1 MTNTAPS
8 LMGKIK
14 QFIQLTIPIIITQ
27 FALTG
32 GSFFSVVMTG
42 QYSTTDVAGIS
53 VGFNIWIAC
62 YYGVLGILLGIAP
75 IIAQLLGAHKTE
87 DIPTVIIHGVWLAL
101 FFSAIL
107 IFSGLIFLK
116 PLLHYLSLEP
126 AAYEICLQYMTA
138 IAFAL
143 PPLILTCT
151 LRNTVDCHGYTRY
164 SMIIMSIG
172 LLIHVTLN
180 YALILG
186 HFGCPALGGL
196 GAGIATAI
204 AYWFNCLAYLGVLL
218 YKKPFSRYQISKQS
232 FKIHWTPLRE
242 QLRIGIPIGI
252 AVFCESSIFSL
263 AGLAIT
269 YYGTQVIAAHQA
281 AISFVNLFYGIP
293 LSISMASTIVV
304 GYQIGAKHYK
314 EATRMSYIARG
325 TAITIAALMSI
336 IIFTNLPLFASFY
349 TNDPDMVNIIAS
361 FMSYAAFFIII
372 DAFGTPVQGILRAY
386 KDVAIISKIAIAT
399 YWGACIPIALGFMY
413 LTDLGP
419 YSVWLGLLGGV
430 GLAGVLYIWRVMYLQ
445 SKRFQ

>member
-1 MTNTAPS
+1 MNTNLS
-8 LMGKIK
+8 LWHKIIN
-14 QFIQLTIPIIITQ
+14 FIQLTVPIIITQ

-75 IIAQLLGAHKTE
+75 IMAQLLGANKQE
-87 DIPTVIIHGVWLAL
+87 NIPTVIIHGLWLAII
-101 FFSAIL
+101 FSALL
-107 IFSGLIFLK
+107 IISGLLFLK
-116 PLLHYLSLEP
+116 PLLQYLALEP
-126 AAYEICLQYMTA
+126 AAYEVCMQYMKA
-138 IAFAL
+138 MAFAL

-151 LRNTVDCHGYTRY
+151 LRNTVDCHGHTRY
-164 SMIIMSIG
+164 SMIIMSLG
-172 LLIHVTLN
+172 LLIHITLN
-180 YALILG
+180 YTLILG
-186 HFGCPALGGL
+186 NFGFPALGGL

-204 AYWFNCLAYLGVLL
+204 AYWFNCLTYLGVLL
-218 YKKPFSRYQISKQS
+218 YKQPFAKYRLTKQNWALQ
-232 FKIHWTPLRE
+232 WTPLRE
-242 QLRIGIPIGI
+242 QLRIGLPIGV

-304 GYQIGAKHYK
+304 GYQVGAKQYK
-314 EATRMSYIARG
+314 EATTMSYIARG
-325 TAITIAALMSI
+325 SALAIATFMSI
-336 IIFTNLPLFASFY
+336 IIFTNLRLFASFY
-349 TNDPDMVNIIAS
+349 TNEPAMVDIIAS

-399 YWGACIPIALGFMY
+399 YWGACIPIALGFIY
-413 LTDLGP
+413 FTNLGP

-430 GLAGVLYIWRVMYLQ
+430 GLAGILYIWRVMYLQ
-445 SKRFQ
+445 TKRFI

>member
-1 MTNTAPS
+1 MNTKVS
-8 LMGKIK
+8 MYHKIIS
-14 QFIQLTIPIIITQ
+14 FIQLTVPIIITQ

-42 QYSTTDVAGIS
+42 QYSTTDVADIS

-62 YYGVLGILLGIAP
+62 YYGILGILLGIAP
-75 IIAQLLGAHKTE
+75 IIAQLLGAHKE
-87 DIPTVIIHGVWLAL
+87 ENIPTVIIQGIWLAL
-101 FFSAIL
+101 FFSALLIVSGIL
-107 IFSGLIFLK
+107 FLK
-116 PLLHYLSLEP
+116 PLLQYLALEP
-126 AAYEICLQYMTA
+126 AAYEICLQYMKA

-172 LLIHVTLN
+172 LIIHISLN

-186 HFGCPALGGL
+186 HFGLPALGGL

-204 AYWFNCLAYLGVLL
+204 AYWFNCLAYLGLLL
-218 YKKPFSRYQISKQS
+218 YKQPFAQYKLLKQRWS
-232 FKIHWTPLRE
+232 LQWLPLRE
-242 QLRIGIPIGI
+242 QLRIGLPIGV

-304 GYQIGAKHYK
+304 GYQVGAKAYK
-314 EATRMSYIARG
+314 EAKIMSYIARG
-325 TAITIAALMSI
+325 TALTIAALMSLV
-336 IIFTNLPLFASFY
+336 IFTHLPLFASFY
-349 TNDPDMVNIIAS
+349 TNDPAMVDIIAS

-399 YWGACIPIALGFMY
+399 YWGACIPIALSFIY

-430 GLAGVLYIWRVMYLQ
+430 GLAGILYIWRVMYLQ
-445 SKRFQ
+445 TKRFI